1 MSQRKQDDIFALEKM
16 NDALNEKLKS
26 LGVELRTLTI
36 ERNGIQEEHD
46 RLMSRHS
53 VLMQEAAAKEKSWR
67 EKMEQREQVKIFNQP
82 LAI

>member
-1 MSQRKQDDIFALEKM
+1 M

-67 EKMEQREQVKIFNQP
+67 EKMEQREQVSDKHFRQTKLKCQI
-82 LAI
+82 IYCV